1 MSREVSLKQAG
12 RHLGDALDADADCLV
27 TRARCA
33 TSTSTCSSRSRRRS
47 SAAPLGMPVLHL
59 PQMVGLAFG
68 LDPKELG
75 LDRHVVRPTS
85 VIDWSTSVVA
95 GVPNAA

>member
-1 MSREVSLKQAG
+1 
-12 RHLGDALDADADCLV
+12 
-27 TRARCA
+27 
-33 TSTSTCSSRSRRRS
+33 
-47 SAAPLGMPVLHL
+47 VLHL

-75 LDRHVVRPTS
+75 LNKHVVRPTS

-95 GVPNAA
+95 GVPAAA